1 MLKHERL
8 RQLALRIEQGRS
20 PLRWL
25 DLYAAQSLLESAED
39 VGDGVVTNQIAH
51 SKVISNNTSSIDT
64 KKSGSVDARTV
75 DLLVLSS
82 ACSLVGQ
89 VSVILEDL
97 AAYQS
102 LGLYFGLSSE
112 QSANAEMS
120 SDIDRC
126 IERLTSLGLLQSKS
140 FSNATKTDDDLSAQV
155 KEGGGDTDVFSPLV
169 LTEGQLYLRRVWLQR
184 SSLECWLSHRQQSSE
199 AMLTSTDLVSNGVVV
214 SAQES
219 DALITLLHNSFRE
232 LFGHDSS
239 ETKASK
245 GNSSGETLEPDWQ
258 AVAAV
263 QALSQSFCLVS
274 GGPGTGKTSTAA
286 RILLLLLI
294 RHVSKNRAVAAV
306 RLLAPTGKAA
316 VRLHTAISQQ
326 FQRLC
331 RLISIDEMG
340 QELIAKSFPE
350 QGETIHRALLRVPGA
365 VGDDNLSD
373 RINFHRSDSLLLGAA
388 APSSLRA
395 DIILIDEASMI
406 DQKLMTDLVR
416 AIPESST
423 VVMLGD
429 HFQLPPVEPGEVF
442 ADWIARL
449 EQTDYS
455 PAQIETMAGYSCAI
469 RSAKSASLAVA
480 NSAAKDT
487 ASPAARLICQLQRT
501 YRFSGPIFEM
511 AQALRGYQDWSLE
524 TLLPLATPL
533 GRASGPEDL
542 FARAPLTWV
551 NIDTQTS
558 SGVASKNTNI
568 FLADQ
573 FEASLAG
580 YASYF
585 ELVKKGAS
593 AAQLAIE
600 KDRFQILCSTYEGP
614 LGAAAIN
621 RLIEQRFAHSQSL
634 YEGKVVMVTQ
644 NQPDLD
650 LYNGDVGYLQGVSD
664 SAQQQFVVAFPDK
677 ADGEVRV
684 PLLLIRQW
692 QSAYAISIHKSQG
705 CEYERVMVVV
715 PDYARDLV
723 TRRLVYTGITRS
735 QKEVELWMSRASLA
749 HLGAK

>member
-25 DLYAAQSLLESAED
+25 DLYAAQSLLDSVEEACDS
-39 VGDGVVTNQIAH
+39 GVTNQNALNN
-51 SKVISNNTSSIDT
+51 VISSNTSSIDT
-64 KKSGSVDARTV
+64 KKSGSMDARTV
-75 DLLVLSS
+75 DLLVLCS

-97 AAYQS
+97 GAYQS

-112 QSANAEMS
+112 QSPNAAMS
-120 SDIDRC
+120 RDIDRC
-126 IERLTSLGLLQSKS
+126 LERLTSLGLLQSKS
-140 FSNATKTDDDLSAQV
+140 FSNAMKTDGDLSAQV
-155 KEGGGDTDVFSPLV
+155 VKGEDDTDVFSPLV

-199 AMLTSTDLVSNGVVV
+199 AMLASTGLVSNGVVV
-214 SAQES
+214 AAQES
-219 DALITLLHNSFRE
+219 DALMTLLHNSFRE
-232 LFGHDSS
+232 LFANDSNVTTDS
-239 ETKASK
+239 E
-245 GNSSGETLEPDWQ
+245 GNSSGDTLEPDWQ

-263 QALSQSFCLVS
+263 QALTQSFCLVS

-340 QELIAKSFPE
+340 KELIAKSFPE

-365 VGDDNLSD
+365 VGDDKLTD
-373 RINFHRSDSLLLGAA
+373 RINFHRSDSLLLGSAEQA
-388 APSSLRA
+388 SLRA

-406 DQKLMTDLVR
+406 DQKLMADLVR

-455 PAQIETMAGYSCAI
+455 PVQVETMAGYSCAI
-469 RSAKSASLAVA
+469 RSAKNASLAVA
-480 NSAAKDT
+480 SSAAKDT

-524 TLLPLATPL
+524 TLLPLATQL

-542 FARAPLTWV
+542 FERAPLTWV
-551 NIDTQTS
+551 NLDTQAS
-558 SGVASKNTNI
+558 AGVASENTNA
-568 FLADQ
+568 LLVDQ

-580 YASYF
+580 YVSYF

-621 RLIEQRFAHSQSL
+621 RLIEQRFAQSQSL

-650 LYNGDVGYLQGVSD
+650 LYNGDVGYLQGGPD

-735 QKEVELWMSRASLA
+735 QKEVELWISRTSLA
-749 HLGAK
+749 QLGGK

>member
-1 MLKHERL
+1 
-8 RQLALRIEQGRS
+8 
-20 PLRWL
+20 
-25 DLYAAQSLLESAED
+25 
-39 VGDGVVTNQIAH
+39 
-51 SKVISNNTSSIDT
+51 
-64 KKSGSVDARTV
+64 
-75 DLLVLSS
+75 
-82 ACSLVGQ
+82 
-89 VSVILEDL
+89 
-97 AAYQS
+97 
-102 LGLYFGLSSE
+102 
-112 QSANAEMS
+112 
-120 SDIDRC
+120 
-126 IERLTSLGLLQSKS
+126 
-140 FSNATKTDDDLSAQV
+140 
-155 KEGGGDTDVFSPLV
+155 
-169 LTEGQLYLRRVWLQR
+169 
-184 SSLECWLSHRQQSSE
+184 
-199 AMLTSTDLVSNGVVV
+199 
-214 SAQES
+214 
-219 DALITLLHNSFRE
+219 
-232 LFGHDSS
+232 
-239 ETKASK
+239 
-245 GNSSGETLEPDWQ
+245 
-258 AVAAV
+258 
-263 QALSQSFCLVS
+263 
-274 GGPGTGKTSTAA
+274 
-286 RILLLLLI
+286 
-294 RHVSKNRAVAAV
+294 
-306 RLLAPTGKAA
+306 
-316 VRLHTAISQQ
+316 
-326 FQRLC
+326 
-331 RLISIDEMG
+331 
-340 QELIAKSFPE
+340 
-350 QGETIHRALLRVPGA
+350 
-365 VGDDNLSD
+365 
-373 RINFHRSDSLLLGAA
+373 
-388 APSSLRA
+388 
-395 DIILIDEASMI
+395 
-406 DQKLMTDLVR
+406 
-416 AIPESST
+416 
-423 VVMLGD
+423 
-429 HFQLPPVEPGEVF
+429 
-442 ADWIARL
+442 
-449 EQTDYS
+449 
-455 PAQIETMAGYSCAI
+455 MAGYSCAI
-469 RSAKSASLAVA
+469 RSAKNASLAVA

-524 TLLPLATPL
+524 TLLPHATPL

-551 NIDTQTS
+551 NLDTQTS